1 MDVARG
7 AGPVTFDWRTLNPLR
22 LENAG
27 LPPNLV
33 AAARLMAFALVWRGD
48 SVFRLNLPYVEFL
61 DTLAPPDVVNLALRG
76 AAGVGYLFMLFSPF
90 VRRGAGCTGV
100 AYLVG
105 LLACRPCH
113 SVAHTYVAC
122 LLIVLALSSWASR
135 ERLLRAQVVILY
147 AGAALNK
154 SLDGDWWNGR
164 YFDALMIGRY
174 DLDWYAQAAALP
186 EGWLSI
192 GMGASTVVLQWVL
205 AACFTCRRSTTAG
218 IGIGT
223 VFHGAM
229 VAMLGTTFGPFFAAL
244 LVSYLGLGWRPAA
257 GAEET
262 SLDDPP
268 QRAQRQREPHP
279 GRIG

>member
-1 MDVARG
+1 MAG
-7 AGPVTFDWRTLNPLR
+7 SAGPVTFDWRALNPLR

-48 SVFRLNLPYVEFL
+48 SVFRLNLPYVEVL
-61 DTLAPPDVVNLALRG
+61 DAIAPAATFDLALRG
-76 AAGVGYLFMLFSPF
+76 AAGVGYLLMLFSPF
-90 VRRGAGCTGV
+90 VRLGAGCTGI

-154 SLDGDWWNGR
+154 TLQVDWWNGR
-164 YFDALMIGRY
+164 YFDALMIERY
-174 DLDWYAQAAALP
+174 DLEWYAQAAAVLP

-192 GMGASTVVLQWVL
+192 GMGASTVALQWVL
-205 AACFTCRRSTTAG
+205 AACFTFRRSTRAG
-218 IGIGT
+218 IAIGI

-229 VAMLGTTFGPFFAAL
+229 VAMLGTTFGPFLAAL

-257 GAEET
+257 VASEAAP
-262 SLDDPP
+262 DHPP
-268 QRAQRQREPHP
+268 QRTQRQREPHP
-279 GRIG
+279 GRVG